1 MLSKLNILWM
11 TIILTLLAGGLF
23 MSSHPYTSTEN
34 EIFNESQPFV
44 VVELFTSQGCY
55 SCPAADDNL
64 RALTKEYAD
73 KDVTFIPLAY
83 HVDYWNYLGW
93 KDIYSDKRYSLRQRA
108 YASKLN
114 SGVYTPQMVFN
125 GSSEC
130 VGSRTAQT
138 RELIRKGAQ
147 VSPDVAIHLQPSQY
161 TNQEK
166 WKITIQM
173 EGVHA
178 GQTLYAAVTE
188 EGLEVPIARGENGGK
203 TLKYDH
209 VVRAFEMKSLG
220 DAMEEIQVALS
231 LPKDLNPSKSR
242 LVAFIQDDDT
252 GKIIRAQQ
260 VDVLP

>member
-1 MLSKLNILWM
+1 MLSKLNILGM
-11 TIILTLLAGGLF
+11 TIILTFLAGGLF
-23 MSSHPYTSTEN
+23 ISGHPYTSTEN
-34 EIFNESQPFV
+34 KILNESQPFV

-73 KDVTFIPLAY
+73 KDVTLIPLAF

-93 KDIYSDKRYSLRQRA
+93 KDIYSDKRFSLRQRT

-147 VSPDVAIHLQPSQY
+147 VSPDISIDLRPTVY
-161 TNQEK
+161 THQEN
-166 WKITIQM
+166 WEINIQITGTHI
-173 EGVHA
+173 
-178 GQTLYAAVTE
+178 GQTLYTAVTE

-209 VVRAFEMKSLG
+209 VVRTFEMQSLDG
-220 DAMEEIQVALS
+220 TKEQIKVKLL
-231 LPKDLNPSKSR
+231 LPEDLNPSKSH
-242 LVAFIQDDDT
+242 LVAFIQDDAT
-252 GKIIRAQQ
+252 GKIISAQKTA
-260 VDVLP
+260 VLP